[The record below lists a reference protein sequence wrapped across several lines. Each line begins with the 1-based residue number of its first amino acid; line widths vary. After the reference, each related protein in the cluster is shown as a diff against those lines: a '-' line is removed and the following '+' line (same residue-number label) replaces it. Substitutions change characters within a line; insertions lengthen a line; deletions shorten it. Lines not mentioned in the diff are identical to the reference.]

1 MLTIGVSSVLPV
13 RSCSCI
19 TKQGFSVHVLNVA
32 DRGVENM
39 RDENSD
45 AVDLRFPWL
54 HSKAG
59 FGQDLLRPATLLGCF
74 D

>member
-59 FGQDLLRPATLLGCF
+59 IWAGFVAPRDSFGLL
-74 D
+74 